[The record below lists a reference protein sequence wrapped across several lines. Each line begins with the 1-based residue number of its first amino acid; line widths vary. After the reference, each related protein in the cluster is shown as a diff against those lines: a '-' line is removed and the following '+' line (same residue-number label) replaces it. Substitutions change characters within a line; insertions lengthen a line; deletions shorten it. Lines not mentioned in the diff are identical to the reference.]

1 MPPETWAMPL
11 VMIVISSDCVTSGRI
26 WTDGEGRFGLAH
38 ENAGGDIERFRAAGA
53 HQAGH
58 DTRGLLDDELH
69 HTVVIKQRE
78 NGGDE
83 DDGGQDLE
91 SEEET
96 HGRAFFSQVAE
107 DELRA
112 EEGEIEDPVH
122 AGACLL
128 ENPLAV
134 GPIDDEISKDDLQAE
149 APGDGFPADGAAIG
163 GE

>member
-1 MPPETWAMPL
+1 MM
-11 VMIVISSDCVTSGRI
+11 VGR
-26 WTDGEGRFGLAH
+26 
-38 ENAGGDIERFRAAGA
+38 
-53 HQAGH
+53 
-58 DTRGLLDDELH
+58 
-69 HTVVIKQRE
+69 
-78 NGGDE
+78 
-83 DDGGQDLE
+83 DLE
-91 SEEET
+91 GEEET

-107 DELRA
+107 NELRA